1 MKVNRHWFSMHELK
15 KKYLRRE
22 WKLDHYFLV
31 VGGTDLCKL
40 SLPLEFSVT
49 VYNIIQKRWFEPRPK
64 ALSSLFL
71 IPPPI
76 CIRSKNRDHSAD
88 SWTGLKSRFPTFVS
102 AFQFLE
108 KLVLNGFMEET
119 RKRRGIY
126 NPWRNNFAMSH

>member
-15 KKYLRRE
+15 KKIFASWVKTWPL
-22 WKLDHYFLV
+22 FF
-31 VGGTDLCKL
+31 GGWGWDLCKL

-126 NPWRNNFAMSH
+126 NPWRNHSAMSH